1 MYCFKQQPVALVHS
15 STPLYAGKRKNTKKK
30 IAKPIQYKPKG
41 LKESHDV
48 VTVYENITVQELAEA
63 MGKDVDHVFEVML
76 YIQYTDRYDSPGSVI
91 DNFHVVKD
99 IIAKSGLRL
108 RLKEKKK
115 AVVKENK
122 DVEPRPPPEP
132 EDLVRC
138 PPVVTVMGH
147 VDHGKTTLLDM
158 LRKTNVVDKE
168 FGGITQH
175 IGAFSVQLESGETI
189 TFLDTPG
196 HAAFSAMRARGAHVT
211 DIVVLVVAV
220 DDGVMGQT
228 VECIRHAQEAEVP
241 IIVALNKVDKA
252 PDNVE
257 RVKKSLLQHGIQ
269 LEDFG
274 GDVQA
279 IPISALKGDNVHQL
293 EEAIVALSEM
303 MDVKADPTGFAEGT
317 VIESK
322 FDTGRGKLA
331 TVLVQRG
338 TLKKGACLVA
348 GTSWAKVRGMFD
360 DNGRPVLQAS
370 PGTPVEL
377 IGWRMLPSA
386 GDTIQEVESER
397 RAKEAVEWRDRL
409 KKEEHQ
415 LEAHRVVQERAD
427 VHREDYQRR
436 REIQLGKGHR
446 RSSIYRKDRVKEII
460 DDRLGPKL
468 EIVIKGDVDGS
479 VEAILDTLDS
489 YASEQCRL
497 HILQYGVG
505 AVTEQDIE
513 MAANFGGIVY
523 GFNVDCPETVR
534 KLARSKK
541 VSLRAHNIIYKLM
554 DDIREELTSRLP
566 PKIVEEVV
574 GEANVLQSFMV
585 TDGKHKVPVAG
596 CRCVKGILQ
605 KKLCFKLLRNG
616 ESLLDGGLS
625 SLKHFKNEVDSI
637 KTDVECGICF
647 DDKTITPQHGDR
659 IICYERKEVA
669 QQLEWDI
676 DF

>member
-1 MYCFKQQPVALVHS
+1 M
-15 STPLYAGKRKNTKKK
+15 
-30 IAKPIQYKPKG
+30 AKPIQYKPKG
-41 LKESHDV
+41 LKESKEV
-48 VTVYENITVQELAEA
+48 VTVYENITVQELADA
-63 MGKDVDHVFEVML
+63 MEKSVDHIFEVML
-76 YIQYTDRYDSPGSVI
+76 YIQYTDKYDSPDSEI

-99 IIAKSGLRL
+99 IIAKSGLRF
-108 RLKEKKK
+108 RFKEKKK
-115 AVVKENK
+115 AIVKENK
-122 DVEPRPPPEP
+122 DLEPRPPPEP
-132 EDLVRC
+132 EDLVRR

-175 IGAFSVQLESGETI
+175 IGAFSVQLASGETI

-241 IIVALNKVDKA
+241 VIVALNKVDKA
-252 PDNVE
+252 PQNV
-257 RVKKSLLQHGIQ
+257 HGIQ

-279 IPISALKGDNVHQL
+279 IPISALKGDNVEQL
-293 EEAIVALSEM
+293 EEAIVALSEVM
-303 MDVKADPTGFAEGT
+303 EVKADPSGFVEGT
-317 VIESK
+317 VIESRH
-322 FDTGRGKLA
+322 DMGRGKLA

-338 TLKKGACLVA
+338 TLKKGAYLVA
-348 GTSWAKVRGMFD
+348 GASWAKVRGMFD
-360 DNGRPVLQAS
+360 DNGRPVLEAT
-370 PGTPVEL
+370 PGTPIEL

-386 GDTIQEVESER
+386 GESIQEVESER
-397 RAKEAVEWRDRL
+397 RAKEVVEWREKQ

-427 VHREDYQRR
+427 VHREDYKRR
-436 REIQLGKGHR
+436 REVRLNKGYR
-446 RSSIYRKDRVKEII
+446 RSSLYRKDRVKEII
-460 DDRLGPKL
+460 DSDVGPKL
-468 EIVIKGDVDGS
+468 EIVVKGDVDGS

-489 YASEQCRL
+489 YMSEQCAL

-505 AVTEQDIE
+505 TVNEQDVE

-523 GFNVDCPETVR
+523 GFNVDCPETVK
-534 KLARSKK
+534 KLARSKG
-541 VSLRAHNIIYKLM
+541 VSVRAHNIIYKLM

-566 PKIVEEVV
+566 PKVVEEVIV
-574 GEANVLQSFMV
+574 IHGDRMANRRFLWRAAGEL
-585 TDGKHKVPVAG
+585 T
-596 CRCVKGILQ
+596 
-605 KKLCFKLLRNG
+605 
-616 ESLLDGGLS
+616 

-647 DDKTITPQHGDR
+647 ADKTVVPQHGDR